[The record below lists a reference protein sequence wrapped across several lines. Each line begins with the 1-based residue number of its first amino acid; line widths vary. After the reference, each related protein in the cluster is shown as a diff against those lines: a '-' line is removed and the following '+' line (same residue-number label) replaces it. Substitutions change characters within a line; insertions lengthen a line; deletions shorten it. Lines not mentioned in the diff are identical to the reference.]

1 MTHTSRQ
8 RTVNRIARL
17 DRQGSHVDFT
27 LGQPPRDEE
36 FESDEI
42 AIWQVTREERHEFIA
57 AVLVGL
63 LLAGVVVALAIYR
76 N

>member
-17 DRQGSHVDFT
+17 ERQGSHVDFT
-27 LGQPPRDEE
+27 LGQQPRDEE

-42 AIWQVTREERHEFIA
+42 AIWQVTREDRHELVA

-63 LLAGVVVALAIYR
+63 LLTGVVIAVAWMK
-76 N
+76 